1 MSTLKFNA
9 SKLGPTWTIP
19 SKLEQTS
26 EVVYIGNKE
35 VAIAGVKAKKVL
47 ISKFDIER
55 RSKIISRVLITRM
68 PVANLIYIA
77 KLKTIVCLLKDS
89 TEILFLNRDLIVK
102 QKLRCRF
109 VPYTIDFDPTRYL
122 LYIGGDFTTILIYS
136 ALNLKLV
143 GRHKWKNPSSSIK
156 SLRVIPKLNYLAM
169 LCTYTYTLTLWRL
182 NDHKRVDCAYISY
195 SYASH
200 YMLSFDPGSSTLALN
215 TDENVTMYQITS
227 KGFENE
233 NILSPYTKNEADFS
247 NVMLI
252 SPIKCVI
259 ATTVFKSVWLW
270 NVETGEVQNKINISD
285 EIINGLTIAPLGK
298 QLVVIV
304 SDSIN
309 GNITILSMSKS

>member
-1 MSTLKFNA
+1 
-9 SKLGPTWTIP
+9 
-19 SKLEQTS
+19 
-26 EVVYIGNKE
+26 
-35 VAIAGVKAKKVL
+35 
-47 ISKFDIER
+47 
-55 RSKIISRVLITRM
+55 
-68 PVANLIYIA
+68 
-77 KLKTIVCLLKDS
+77 
-89 TEILFLNRDLIVK
+89 
-102 QKLRCRF
+102 
-109 VPYTIDFDPTRYL
+109 
-122 LYIGGDFTTILIYS
+122 
-136 ALNLKLV
+136 
-143 GRHKWKNPSSSIK
+143 
-156 SLRVIPKLNYLAM
+156 
-169 LCTYTYTLTLWRL
+169 
-182 NDHKRVDCAYISY
+182 
-195 SYASH
+195 
-200 YMLSFDPGSSTLALN
+200 MLSFDPGSSTLALN